1 MIYLWNRNEY
11 QAENQVLNEGSD
23 TDDTY
28 GTYSVNNSS
37 EEDDVAMTTS
47 SYQTRNIMNDSG
59 SLKVGRF
66 IIAKSG

>member
-1 MIYLWNRNEY
+1 M
-11 QAENQVLNEGSD
+11 LNEGSD

-28 GTYSVNNSS
+28 GAYSVNNSS

-47 SYQTRNIMNDSG
+47 SYQTRKIINDSG